1 MSREIKAVCVVAKPP
16 RDNPQS
22 GGVLVPVRFRYKVR
36 DHMKGREYY
45 DINRGIDHVLVSGGL
60 VPVIYPLRPGDVFSV
75 NGVEVLMVWEDTAK
89 RRRCAPVIHA
99 LEVMLSNGE
108 RHSVTGE
115 QAEEIKGL
123 RPLPPAKSDTD
134 IDNDPLVIR
143 LREVMRAA
151 YPDWRPDYG

>member
-1 MSREIKAVCVVAKPP
+1 M
-16 RDNPQS
+16 
-22 GGVLVPVRFRYKVR
+22 
-36 DHMKGREYY
+36 
-45 DINRGIDHVLVSGGL
+45 
-60 VPVIYPLRPGDVFSV
+60 PVIYPLRPGNVFGV
-75 NGVEVLMVWEDTAK
+75 AGVETLVVWEDIAK
-89 RRRCAPVIHA
+89 RRRCVPVIHA
-99 LEVMLSNGE
+99 LEVMLSNSE

-143 LREVMRAA
+143 RREVMRAA

>member
-1 MSREIKAVCVVAKPP
+1 M
-16 RDNPQS
+16 
-22 GGVLVPVRFRYKVR
+22 
-36 DHMKGREYY
+36 
-45 DINRGIDHVLVSGGL
+45 
-60 VPVIYPLRPGDVFSV
+60 PVIYPLRPGDVFAV
-75 NGVEVLMVWEDTAK
+75 AGVEVLVVWEDIAK

-143 LREVMRAA
+143 LREVMRNANGGQ
-151 YPDWRPDYG
+151 DWRPDYG

>member
-1 MSREIKAVCVVAKPP
+1 M
-16 RDNPQS
+16 
-22 GGVLVPVRFRYKVR
+22 
-36 DHMKGREYY
+36 
-45 DINRGIDHVLVSGGL
+45 
-60 VPVIYPLRPGDVFSV
+60 PVIYPLRPGDVFSV
-75 NGVEVLMVWEDTAK
+75 NGVEVLTVWEDTAN
-89 RRRCAPVIHA
+89 RQRCVPVIHA

-151 YPDWRPDYG
+151 CPDWRPDWRPDYG

>member
-1 MSREIKAVCVVAKPP
+1 M
-16 RDNPQS
+16 
-22 GGVLVPVRFRYKVR
+22 
-36 DHMKGREYY
+36 
-45 DINRGIDHVLVSGGL
+45 
-60 VPVIYPLRPGDVFSV
+60 PVIYPLRPGDVFAV
-75 NGVEVLMVWEDTAK
+75 AGVEVLVVWEGIAK

-123 RPLPPAKSDTD
+123 RPLPPAKSDTG

-143 LREVMRAA
+143 LRETMRHANGGQN
-151 YPDWRPDYG
+151 WWPDYG